1 MLLLTGV
8 GDYGTFQLYSFS
20 FFYSL
25 RIMTEDNP
33 EIIEK
38 EAEDQEGP
46 SAAPPV
52 IADPLQCY
60 MWEVSRIPL
69 ISREEERELAIRY
82 RETGDIGAAYKL
94 VTSNLRLVV
103 KIAID
108 FQRYW
113 MNGLLDLIQEGNIGL
128 MQAAKKFDP
137 YRGVKF
143 SYYASFW
150 IKAYILRFI
159 IDNWSLVKVGT
170 TQAQRKLFFRLK
182 REKEKIESLGRE
194 LYPKLISERLDV
206 KESEVIEMDQRLAG
220 REISLETPLIGDG
233 RGVYGDLIPSHEEAV
248 DQRLAEAEMKEML
261 HRKLTIFRKGL
272 NKKEQEIL
280 DNRLMTENPL
290 TLQDIGEKYG
300 ISRERVRQLEV
311 RLRKKLK
318 VFLENELPEAKEYA
332 ESFS

>member
-1 MLLLTGV
+1 
-8 GDYGTFQLYSFS
+8 
-20 FFYSL
+20 
-25 RIMTEDNP
+25 MTEDNP

-38 EAEDQEGP
+38 EAKDQEEP
-46 SAAPPV
+46 SVAPPV
-52 IADPLQCY
+52 IADPLQRY

-113 MNGLLDLIQEGNIGL
+113 INSLLDLIQEGNIGL

-137 YRGVKF
+137 YKGVKF
-143 SYYASFW
+143 SYYGSFW

-182 REKEKIESLGRE
+182 REKEKLESLGRE
-194 LYPKLISERLDV
+194 LYPKLISERLGV
-206 KESEVIEMDQRLAG
+206 KEAEVVEMDQRLAG
-220 REISLETPLIGDG
+220 REISLEAPLIGDG
-233 RGVYGDLIPSHEEAV
+233 RGVYGDLIPSQEEAV

-261 HRKLTIFRKGL
+261 HRKLIIFRKGL
-272 NKKEQEIL
+272 NKKEQDIL
-280 DNRLMTENPL
+280 DSRLMTENPL